1 MRTNKMTKLM
11 KTVVAAASLALIPA
25 GFMPAAMADGAAD
38 KSANTKVDIKIPK
51 PLIPVTKDFTLD
63 NGLRV
68 ILSEDHSV
76 PVAAVAIVYDVGAK
90 DEEKGRSGFAHF
102 FEHMMFQGSDNVGK
116 VEHFK
121 FIEGVGGMLNAST
134 HPDFTNYFEKVPSN
148 QLEVCLWLE
157 SDRMRSLKVTPENFI
172 NQLETVK
179 EEKRLRIDNQPY
191 APSNIRIEELTFD
204 NWANGHPTI
213 GYFEDLEASTV
224 KDVKKF
230 FDTYYTPNNATMA
243 IVGDFNSEDVTKMV
257 HKYFGTIPRG
267 ATAARRD
274 LTEPKQTKPK
284 YEKMEDAQA
293 QMPGFWMSWKAP
305 ARRDNDFYAMNLL
318 QTILS
323 TGESSRLYQRM
334 VKGDQVA
341 LRVEAS
347 YEERRGPSAFETFVV
362 YKPGSTAEKVR
373 EIVMAELDKV
383 KTTGVSEEE
392 LQKAKNQLLRGLF
405 SSSSYTSLQKS
416 LSRAEM
422 LAEYTSFFKNP
433 ALIDTDIEKY
443 MSVTT
448 DDIKQLANKI
458 FTREGVTVVDVVPK
472 EAKKG

>member
-1 MRTNKMTKLM
+1 MTKL
-11 KTVVAAASLALIPA
+11 KIKCSLLALALTCPMTGQLFGPMLPA
-25 GFMPAAMADGAAD
+25 QAAEGN
-38 KSANTKVDIKIPK
+38 KQVDFQIKK
-51 PLIPVTKDFTLD
+51 PLIPVTKDFTLS

-68 ILSEDHSV
+68 VLSEDHSV
-76 PVAAVAIVYDVGAK
+76 PVTSLAIVYDVGAK

-121 FIEGVGGMLNAST
+121 FIEGVGGSLNAST
-134 HPDFTNYFEKVPSN
+134 HADFTNYFEKVPSN

-157 SDRMRSLKVTPENFI
+157 SDRMRSLKVTPDNFN

-191 APSNIRIEELTFD
+191 APSNIRVEELAFD
-204 NWANGHPTI
+204 NWSNGHPVI
-213 GYFEDLEASTV
+213 GYFEDLEASSV
-224 KDVKKF
+224 KDVKQF

-243 IVGDFNSEDVTKMV
+243 IVGDFNSEDVTKLV
-257 HKYFGTIPRG
+257 NKYFATIPRG
-267 ATAARRD
+267 TTATRRD
-274 LTEPKQTKPK
+274 LREPTQTKAK
-284 YEKMEDAQA
+284 YEKMTDAQA
-293 QMPGFWMSWKAP
+293 QMPAFWMSWKAP
-305 ARRDNDFYAMNLL
+305 ARRDDDFYAMNLL

-341 LRVEAS
+341 LRVEVA

-362 YKPGSTAEKVR
+362 YKPGSTSEKVR
-373 EIVMAELDKV
+373 DIVMAELDKV
-383 KTTGVSEEE
+383 KTTGVSDEE
-392 LQKAKNQLLRGLF
+392 LQKAKNQLLRGIF

-422 LAEYTSFFKNP
+422 LAEYTSFFKDP
-433 ALIDTDIEKY
+433 ALIDVDVEKY
-443 MSVTT
+443 MKVST
-448 DDIKQLANKI
+448 DDIKKLANKI

-472 EAKKG
+472 DKEAKKG

>member
-191 APSNIRIEELTFD
+191 APSNIRIEELT
-204 NWANGHPTI
+204 
-213 GYFEDLEASTV
+213 
-224 KDVKKF
+224 
-230 FDTYYTPNNATMA
+230 
-243 IVGDFNSEDVTKMV
+243 
-257 HKYFGTIPRG
+257 
-267 ATAARRD
+267 
-274 LTEPKQTKPK
+274 
-284 YEKMEDAQA
+284 
-293 QMPGFWMSWKAP
+293 
-305 ARRDNDFYAMNLL
+305 
-318 QTILS
+318 
-323 TGESSRLYQRM
+323 
-334 VKGDQVA
+334 
-341 LRVEAS
+341 
-347 YEERRGPSAFETFVV
+347 
-362 YKPGSTAEKVR
+362 
-373 EIVMAELDKV
+373 
-383 KTTGVSEEE
+383 
-392 LQKAKNQLLRGLF
+392 
-405 SSSSYTSLQKS
+405 
-416 LSRAEM
+416 
-422 LAEYTSFFKNP
+422 
-433 ALIDTDIEKY
+433 
-443 MSVTT
+443 
-448 DDIKQLANKI
+448 
-458 FTREGVTVVDVVPK
+458 
-472 EAKKG
+472 